1 MKISTSI
8 LGIKEN
14 LEEKIKILEKS
25 NTDLIH
31 LDIMDNIFVDNYS
44 DFSNLK
50 INKNKDIHLM
60 VQSVLPY
67 VDLYSNL
74 NPEYITFHYET
85 GNVQEKINY
94 IKEKKI
100 KVGLSI
106 KPNTKV
112 EEIVPYLNQIDLVL
126 VMSVEPGHGGQAF
139 LPIAVSK
146 VDQLVNLRE
155 KNNYSYLIEV
165 DGGINPTTAKDLN
178 ADILVVGSYITSSD
192 DYQKRIVEMKEC
204 QK

>member
-8 LGIKEN
+8 LGIKES
-14 LEEKIKILEKS
+14 LDEKIKILEKS

-112 EEIVPYLNQIDLVL
+112 EEIVPYLSQIDLVL
-126 VMSVEPGHGGQAF
+126 VMSVEPGYGGQAF

-146 VDQLVNLRE
+146 VDQLVNLRK

-178 ADILVVGSYITSSD
+178 ADILVVGSYVTSSD

>member
-126 VMSVEPGHGGQAF
+126 VMSVEPGYGGQAF